1 MISIIPRI
9 RAKET
14 SRTSGIHSAGA
25 ASVCRIRTEPKNI
38 GTISVHA
45 TCHRNGTTITEAT
58 VATLTRYQIHG
69 CVVGSDGWPAVAAG
83 HRASATT

>member
-1 MISIIPRI
+1 MSIIPRM

-14 SRTSGIHSAGA
+14 SSTSGIHSCGA

-45 TCHRNGTTITEAT
+45 TCHMKGTTTTDAT
-58 VATLTRYQIHG
+58 VATFTRYQIQG
-69 CVVGSDGWPAVAAG
+69 CVVGSDG
-83 HRASATT
+83 